1 MFDCVLPTR
10 IARNGSLFTDN
21 GRLNIFNAQFKSKD
35 SPIDQDCHCYSCE
48 NYSLA
53 YIQHL
58 FKSKELLAYRI
69 ASIHNLAYLFNL
81 MKRMNNAIDNSYF
94 SEFADSFLNKYAST
108 DSIVQKQQKAKWLKS
123 NKTKS

>member
-1 MFDCVLPTR
+1 M
-10 IARNGSLFTDN
+10 
-21 GRLNIFNAQFKSKD
+21 
-35 SPIDQDCHCYSCE
+35 
-48 NYSLA
+48 A

-81 MKRMNNAIDNSYF
+81 MKRMNNAIENSYF
-94 SEFADSFLNKYAST
+94 TEFSDSFLNRYEST
-108 DSIVQKQQKAKWLKS
+108 NSTVQKQQKEKWLKS

>member
-1 MFDCVLPTR
+1 M
-10 IARNGSLFTDN
+10 
-21 GRLNIFNAQFKSKD
+21 
-35 SPIDQDCHCYSCE
+35 
-48 NYSLA
+48 A

-81 MKRMNNAIDNSYF
+81 MKRMNNAINNSYF
-94 SEFADSFLNKYAST
+94 SEFADSFLKKYAST
-108 DSIVQKQQKAKWLKS
+108 DSIVQKQQKAKWIKS